1 MAIRLS
7 EEEFQELVDQALES
21 LPEAFLPYMENL
33 SVEVMPFPS
42 RDLMRE
48 RKVTGPRTGLLGLYH
63 GVPLT
68 HKSVSSPFE
77 WPEQIF
83 IFQRNIEAICDSREE
98 IVTQVRQTVL
108 HEVGHHFGMNEN
120 DLRKLGYG

>member
-7 EEEFQELVDQALES
+7 EEEFEELVDQALES
-21 LPEAFLPYMENL
+21 LPETFLPYMENL
-33 SVEVMPFPS
+33 SVEILPLPT
-42 RDLMRE
+42 RDLLRD
-48 RKVTGPRTGLLGLYH
+48 RKVKGSGGILLGLYY

-68 HKSVSSPFE
+68 KKSVSAPFD

-83 IFQRNIEAICDSREE
+83 IFQRNIEAVCDSREE
-98 IVTQVRQTVL
+98 IVTQVRLTVL
-108 HEVGHHFGMNEN
+108 HEVGHHFGMDEE

>member
-1 MAIRLS
+1 MTIRLS
-7 EEEFQELVDQALES
+7 EEEFEELVDQALES
-21 LPEAFLPYMENL
+21 LPENFLPYMENL
-33 SVEVMPFPS
+33 SVEVMPLPS

-68 HKSVSSPFE
+68 QKSVWAPFE

-98 IVTQVRQTVL
+98 IVAQVRQTVL
-108 HEVGHHFGMNEN
+108 HEVGHHFGMNEE

>member
-21 LPEAFLPYMENL
+21 LPEAFGPFMENL
-33 SVEVMPFPS
+33 SVEVQPFPS

-48 RKVTGPRTGLLGLYH
+48 RKVKGPRTLLLGLYH

-68 HKSVSSPFE
+68 QKSVSAPFD

-83 IFQRNIEAICDSREE
+83 IFQRNIEAVCDSREE

-108 HEVGHHFGMNEN
+108 HEVGHHFGMDED

>member
-33 SVEVMPFPS
+33 SVEVMPLPS

-48 RKVTGPRTGLLGLYH
+48 RKVQGPRTLLLGLYH

-68 HKSVSSPFE
+68 QKSVSAPFD

-83 IFQRNIEAICDSREE
+83 IFQRNIEAVCDSREE

-108 HEVGHHFGMNEN
+108 HEVGHHFGMNEK

>member
-21 LPEAFLPYMENL
+21 LPENFLPYMENL
-33 SVEVMPFPS
+33 SVEIMPRPS
-42 RDLMRE
+42 RDLMRDH
-48 RKVTGPRTGLLGLYH
+48 KVKGSPKDLLGLYH

-68 HKSVSSPFE
+68 EKSVWNPID

-83 IFQRNIEAICDSREE
+83 IFQRNIEAMCDSREE
-98 IVTQVRQTVL
+98 IVAQVRLTVL
-108 HEVGHHFGMNEN
+108 HEVGHHFGMDEE